1 MSEEVKEGE
10 IVPID
15 DEDKESNDTYEVS
28 VNLRKMTW
36 GDNMIHVRFQ
46 LLTETIGDTS
56 DDADPKARMA
66 ALKELLE
73 GFDDLT
79 AYLNRVA
86 KVKRNGVRI
95 HMNDVPQAFIPD
107 VMASIAA
114 AQKSGRTAKN

>member
-1 MSEEVKEGE
+1 MSEEVLAGE

-15 DEDKESNDTYEVS
+15 DEVETEDSYQVD
-28 VNLRKMTW
+28 VNLKRMTW
-36 GDNMIHVRFQ
+36 GDNMIHVRFM

-66 ALKELLE
+66 ALKEVLE
-73 GFDDLT
+73 GFDELT

-86 KVKRNGVRI
+86 KVKKNGVRI
-95 HMNDVPQAFIPD
+95 DIREVPQAFIPE

-114 AQKSGRTAKN
+114 AQKSNRTAKN

>member
-1 MSEEVKEGE
+1 MSEEVLAGE

-15 DEDKESNDTYEVS
+15 DEVETEDSYQVD
-28 VNLRKMTW
+28 VNLKRMTW
-36 GDNMIHVRFQ
+36 GDNMIHVRFM

-73 GFDDLT
+73 GFDELT

-86 KVKRNGVRI
+86 KVKKNGVRI
-95 HMNDVPQAFIPD
+95 HIKDVPQAFIPD

-114 AQKSGRTAKN
+114 AQKSNRTAKN

>member
-1 MSEEVKEGE
+1 MSEEVLAGE

-15 DEDKESNDTYEVS
+15 DEVETEDSYQVD
-28 VNLRKMTW
+28 VNLKRMTW
-36 GDNMIHVRFQ
+36 GDNMIHVRFM

-73 GFDDLT
+73 GFDELT

-86 KVKRNGVRI
+86 KVKKNGVRI
-95 HMNDVPQAFIPD
+95 HIKDVPQAFIPE

-114 AQKSGRTAKN
+114 AQKSNRTAKN

>member
-1 MSEEVKEGE
+1 MEAEVKEGE

-15 DEDKESNDTYEVS
+15 DDVEESNDSYQVD

-36 GDNMIHVRFQ
+36 GDNMIHVR
-46 LLTETIGDTS
+46 LMLITEAIGGTS
-56 DDADPKARMA
+56 ADADPKARMA

-86 KVKRNGVRI
+86 KVRRNGMRI
-95 HMNDVPQAFIPD
+95 HIKDVPMDFIQD
-107 VMASIAA
+107 VMAAIGA
-114 AQKSGRTAKN
+114 AQKSNRTAKN

>member
-1 MSEEVKEGE
+1 MSEVIAGE

-15 DEDKESNDTYEVS
+15 DEDEESNDTYEVS

>member
-15 DEDKESNDTYEVS
+15 DEDEESNDTYEVS

-79 AYLNRVA
+79 AYFHRVA
-86 KVKRNGVRI
+86 KVKKNGVRI
-95 HMNDVPQAFIPD
+95 HIKDVPQAFIPD

-114 AQKSGRTAKN
+114 AQKSNRTAKN

>member
-1 MSEEVKEGE
+1 MSEEVLAGE

-15 DEDKESNDTYEVS
+15 DEESNDSYEVS

-36 GDNMIHVRFQ
+36 GDNMIHVRFM

-73 GFDDLT
+73 GFDELT

-86 KVKRNGVRI
+86 KVKRNGERI
-95 HMNDVPQAFIPD
+95 HMRDVPQAFIPE
-107 VMASIAA
+107 VMAAIAA

>member
-1 MSEEVKEGE
+1 MSEVLAGE

-15 DEDKESNDTYEVS
+15 DDVETEDSYQVD

-56 DDADPKARMA
+56 DDADPKVRMA

-86 KVKRNGVRI
+86 KVKKNGVRI
-95 HMNDVPQAFIPD
+95 NMKDVPQAFIPE
-107 VMASIAA
+107 VMSAIAA
-114 AQKSGRTAKN
+114 AQRSGRTAKN

>member
-1 MSEEVKEGE
+1 MSEVIAGE

-15 DEDKESNDTYEVS
+15 DEVETEDSYQVD
-28 VNLRKMTW
+28 VNLKRMTW

-114 AQKSGRTAKN
+114 AQKSNRTAKN

>member
-1 MSEEVKEGE
+1 MSGVLAGE
-10 IVPID
+10 IVPV
-15 DEDKESNDTYEVS
+15 DEEVETEDS
-28 VNLRKMTW
+28 YQVDVNLKRMTW

-56 DDADPKARMA
+56 DDADPKVRMA

-73 GFDDLT
+73 GFDELT

-95 HMNDVPQAFIPD
+95 DMREVPQAFVPE
-107 VMASIAA
+107 VMAAIGA

>member
-15 DEDKESNDTYEVS
+15 DEDEESNDTYEVS

-95 HMNDVPQAFIPD
+95 HMNDVPQAFIPE

>member
-15 DEDKESNDTYEVS
+15 DEDEESNDTYEVS

>member
-1 MSEEVKEGE
+1 MSEVIAGE

-15 DEDKESNDTYEVS
+15 DEDEESNDTYEVS

-114 AQKSGRTAKN
+114 AQKSNRTAKN

>member
-15 DEDKESNDTYEVS
+15 DEVETEDSYQVD
-28 VNLRKMTW
+28 VNLKRMTW
-36 GDNMIHVRFQ
+36 GDNMIHVRFM

-56 DDADPKARMA
+56 EDADPKARMA
-66 ALKELLE
+66 ALKEVLE
-73 GFDDLT
+73 GFDELT

-86 KVKRNGVRI
+86 KVKKNGVRI
-95 HMNDVPQAFIPD
+95 DIRAVPQAFIPD

-114 AQKSGRTAKN
+114 AQKSNRTAKN

>member
-1 MSEEVKEGE
+1 MSEEVKGGE

-15 DEDKESNDTYEVS
+15 DEDEESNDTYEVS

-95 HMNDVPQAFIPD
+95 DIRDVPQAFIPE

-114 AQKSGRTAKN
+114 AQKSNRTAKN

>member
-1 MSEEVKEGE
+1 MSEEVLAGE

-15 DEDKESNDTYEVS
+15 DEDEESNDTYEVS

>member
-1 MSEEVKEGE
+1 MSEVLAGE
-10 IVPID
+10 IIPID
-15 DEDKESNDTYEVS
+15 DDEESSDSYDVA

-66 ALKELLE
+66 ALKELLA
-73 GFDDLT
+73 GFDELS

-86 KVKRNGVRI
+86 RVKRNGQRI
-95 HMNDVPQAFIPD
+95 NIKDVPMDFIQE
-107 VMASIAA
+107 VMAAIAA
-114 AQKSGRTAKN
+114 AQKAGRTAKN

>member
-1 MSEEVKEGE
+1 METEVKEGE

-15 DEDKESNDTYEVS
+15 DEDEESNDSYEVS

-95 HMNDVPQAFIPD
+95 HMRDVPQAFIPE
-107 VMASIAA
+107 VMAAIAA
-114 AQKSGRTAKN
+114 AQKSNRTAKN

>member
-1 MSEEVKEGE
+1 MSEVIAGE

-15 DEDKESNDTYEVS
+15 DEVETEDSYQVD
-28 VNLRKMTW
+28 VNLKRMTW

-95 HMNDVPQAFIPD
+95 HMKEVPMDFVQE
-107 VMASIAA
+107 VMAAIAA
-114 AQKSGRTAKN
+114 AQKGNRTAKN

>member
-1 MSEEVKEGE
+1 MSEVLAGE

-15 DEDKESNDTYEVS
+15 DEIETEDSYQVD
-28 VNLRKMTW
+28 VNLKRMTW
-36 GDNMIHVRFQ
+36 GDNMIHVRFM

-56 DDADPKARMA
+56 DDADPKVRTA

-73 GFDDLT
+73 GFDELT

-86 KVKRNGVRI
+86 KVKKNGVRI
-95 HMNDVPQAFIPD
+95 HIKDVPQAFISE
-107 VMASIAA
+107 VMAAIAA

>member
-1 MSEEVKEGE
+1 MSEVLAGE

-15 DEDKESNDTYEVS
+15 DEDEESNDSYEVS

-46 LLTETIGDTS
+46 LLTEAIGDTS

-95 HMNDVPQAFIPD
+95 HMRDVPQAFIPE

>member
-1 MSEEVKEGE
+1 MSEVIAGE

-15 DEDKESNDTYEVS
+15 DDVETEDSYQVD

-56 DDADPKARMA
+56 EDADPKARVA

-86 KVKRNGVRI
+86 TVKRNGKRI
-95 HMNDVPQAFIPD
+95 AFTEVPMDFVQE
-107 VMASIAA
+107 VMGAIAA
-114 AQKSGRTAKN
+114 AQKGNRTAKN

>member
-15 DEDKESNDTYEVS
+15 DEDEESNDTYEVS

-114 AQKSGRTAKN
+114 AQKSNRTAKN